1 VNPLRLVSAPLRG
14 AWRAL
19 RRTRRTVAIV
29 PDALEAILVLPALSR
44 QLEEI
49 RFSTATLPEMLEEI
63 RRVQADTSTL
73 PVMGEEIARM
83 ERTVAAVERN
93 TVAVQQL
100 AEVALPLQGAA
111 LRMGRF
117 ADRIPQRRNGR
128 TLT

>member
-1 VNPLRLVSAPLRG
+1 MNPLRLVLAPVRG

-19 RRTRRTVAIV
+19 RRTQRTVAIV

-73 PVMGEEIARM
+73 PPMCEEISRM
-83 ERTVAAVERN
+83 ERTVAEVERN
-93 TVAVQQL
+93 TLAVQHL

-111 LRMGRF
+111 MRVGRF
-117 ADRIPQRRNGR
+117 ADRLPQRRNGR
-128 TLT
+128 TVT